1 MNTKER
7 KQTLYEKYIKRM
19 LGILCS
25 ICALVLLCW
34 LYGILALAVRIRAG
48 KPVIFTQKRPG
59 KDEKIFSMYKFRT
72 MTDERDANGRLLPDE
87 ARLTRLGRWM
97 RDKSLDELPEMI
109 NILKGEMS
117 FVGPRPLLVRDMT
130 FMTEEQRRR
139 HCVRPGLT
147 GLAQTSGRNALPWDQ
162 KLSCDLQY
170 IQKVTFANDLKIIW
184 RTARQVLFHE
194 KALGDAEIDEG
205 AITDDLGDYLLKR
218 GRVTKEEYDRKQ
230 AEAVRLLRDAK

>member
-7 KQTLYEKYIKRM
+7 KRTLYEKYIKRM
-19 LGILCS
+19 LDILCS
-25 ICALVLLCW
+25 ICALILLCW

-184 RTARQVLFHE
+184 KTMRQVLFHE
-194 KALGDAEIDEG
+194 KALRDTEIDEI

>member
-184 RTARQVLFHE
+184 KTMRQVLFHE
-194 KALGDAEIDEG
+194 KALGDDEIDEI

>member
-1 MNTKER
+1 M
-7 KQTLYEKYIKRM
+7 YEKYIKRM
-19 LGILCS
+19 LDILCS
-25 ICALVLLCW
+25 ICALILLCW

-72 MTDERDANGRLLPDE
+72 MTDEQDANGRLLPDE

-184 RTARQVLFHE
+184 KTMRQVLFHE
-194 KALGDAEIDEG
+194 KALGDTEIDEI

>member
-7 KQTLYEKYIKRM
+7 KRTLYEKYIKRM
-19 LGILCS
+19 LDILCS
-25 ICALVLLCW
+25 ICALILLCW

-184 RTARQVLFHE
+184 KTMRQVLFHE
-194 KALGDAEIDEG
+194 KALGDTEIDEI

>member
-7 KQTLYEKYIKRM
+7 KRTLYEKYIKRM
-19 LGILCS
+19 LDILCS

-117 FVGPRPLLVRDMT
+117 FVGPRPLLVEYLPYYT
-130 FMTEEQRRR
+130 PQEHCR
-139 HCVRPGLT
+139 HDVRPGLT
-147 GLAQTSGRNALPWDQ
+147 GLAQINGRNALSWEE
-162 KLSCDLQY
+162 KFSFDLQY
-170 IQKVTFANDLKIIW
+170 VEHVSFGFDLKIIFKTISKVF
-184 RTARQVLFHE
+184 RRSDVIS
-194 KALGDAEIDEG
+194 GAEL
-205 AITDDLGDYLLKR
+205 AKVA
-218 GRVTKEEYDRKQ
+218 GRLDKEREN
-230 AEAVRLLRDAK
+230 AEVHS

>member
-7 KQTLYEKYIKRM
+7 KRTLYEKYIKRV
-19 LGILCS
+19 LDILCS
-25 ICALVLLCW
+25 ICALILLCW

-72 MTDERDANGRLLPDE
+72 MTDERDANGRLLSDE

-184 RTARQVLFHE
+184 KTMRQVLFHE
-194 KALGDAEIDEG
+194 KALGDTEIDEI

>member
-7 KQTLYEKYIKRM
+7 KRTLYEKYIKRM
-19 LGILCS
+19 LDILCS
-25 ICALVLLCW
+25 ICALILLCW

-184 RTARQVLFHE
+184 KTIRQVLFHE
-194 KALGDAEIDEG
+194 KALGDTEIDEI

>member
-7 KQTLYEKYIKRM
+7 KRTLYEKYIKRV
-19 LGILCS
+19 LDILCS
-25 ICALVLLCW
+25 ICALILLCW

-184 RTARQVLFHE
+184 KTMRQVLFHE
-194 KALGDAEIDEG
+194 KALGDTEIDEI

-218 GRVTKEEYDRKQ
+218 GRVTKKEYDRKQ

>member
-7 KQTLYEKYIKRM
+7 KRTLYEKYIKRM
-19 LGILCS
+19 LDILCS
-25 ICALVLLCW
+25 ICALILLCW
-34 LYGILALAVRIRAG
+34 LYGILALAMRIRAG

-184 RTARQVLFHE
+184 KTMRQVLFHE
-194 KALGDAEIDEG
+194 KALRDTEIDEI

>member
-7 KQTLYEKYIKRM
+7 KRTLYEKYIKRV
-19 LGILCS
+19 LDILCS
-25 ICALVLLCW
+25 ICALILLCW

-48 KPVIFTQKRPG
+48 KPEIFTQKRPG

-184 RTARQVLFHE
+184 KTMRQVLFHE
-194 KALGDAEIDEG
+194 KALGDTEIDEI

>member
-7 KQTLYEKYIKRM
+7 KRTLYEKYIKCM
-19 LGILCS
+19 LDILCS
-25 ICALVLLCW
+25 ICALILLCW

-72 MTDERDANGRLLPDE
+72 MTDKRDANGRLLPDE

-184 RTARQVLFHE
+184 KTMRQVLFHE
-194 KALGDAEIDEG
+194 KALGDTEIDEI

>member
-7 KQTLYEKYIKRM
+7 KRTLYEKYIKRM
-19 LGILCS
+19 LDILCS
-25 ICALVLLCW
+25 ICALILLCW

-72 MTDERDANGRLLPDE
+72 MTDKRDANGRLLPDE
-87 ARLTRLGRWM
+87 ARLTRLGGWM

-184 RTARQVLFHE
+184 KTMRQVLFHE
-194 KALGDAEIDEG
+194 KALGDTEIDEI

>member
-7 KQTLYEKYIKRM
+7 KRTLYEKYIKCM
-19 LGILCS
+19 LDILCS
-25 ICALVLLCW
+25 ICALILLCW

-87 ARLTRLGRWM
+87 ARLTRLGGWM

-184 RTARQVLFHE
+184 KTMRQVLFHE
-194 KALGDAEIDEG
+194 KALGDTEIDEI

>member
-7 KQTLYEKYIKRM
+7 KRTLYEKYIKRV
-19 LGILCS
+19 LDILCS
-25 ICALVLLCW
+25 ICALILLCW

-184 RTARQVLFHE
+184 KTMRQVLFHE
-194 KALGDAEIDEG
+194 KALGDTEIDEI

>member
-7 KQTLYEKYIKRM
+7 KRTLYEKYIKRM
-19 LGILCS
+19 LDILCS
-25 ICALVLLCW
+25 ICALILLCW

-72 MTDERDANGRLLPDE
+72 MTDKRDANGRLLPDE

-184 RTARQVLFHE
+184 KTMRQVLFHE
-194 KALGDAEIDEG
+194 KALGDTEIDEI

>member
-7 KQTLYEKYIKRM
+7 KRTLYEKYIKCM
-19 LGILCS
+19 LDILCS
-25 ICALVLLCW
+25 ICALILLCW

-72 MTDERDANGRLLPDE
+72 MTDKRDANGRLLPDE
-87 ARLTRLGRWM
+87 ARLTRLGGWM

-184 RTARQVLFHE
+184 KTMRQVLFHE
-194 KALGDAEIDEG
+194 KALGDTEIDEI

>member
-7 KQTLYEKYIKRM
+7 KRTLYEKYIKRM
-19 LGILCS
+19 LDILCS
-25 ICALVLLCW
+25 ICALILLCW

-162 KLSCDLQY
+162 KLSCDLEY
-170 IQKVTFANDLKIIW
+170 IQNVTFANDLKIIW
-184 RTARQVLFHE
+184 KTVQQVLFHE
-194 KALGDAEIDEG
+194 KALGDTEIDEV

-230 AEAVRLLRDAK
+230 AEAVQLLRDAK